1 MNFSP
6 SEFPSAT
13 DRHTVPKEAVCLRFI
28 MILML
33 FITSSSCSTSE
44 DEKLIQQSIEVH
56 EEALNIGLKIRDK
69 ITGIEQQAQ
78 ALEEPMSSVIKD
90 SVEVL
95 RAELNAWEATII
107 EVPGNEDHH
116 HDHHGH
122 RHEHRS
128 PSNLT
133 PEMVL
138 EIQQDIK
145 KRALSLSERAQHIID
160 NF

>member
-6 SEFPSAT
+6 SEFSSAT
-13 DRHTVPKEAVCLRFI
+13 DRHTIPKEALCLRFI
-28 MILML
+28 MVLML
-33 FITSSSCSTSE
+33 FITGCSTSE

-56 EEALNIGLKIRDK
+56 EEALNIWLKIRDK
-69 ITGIEQQAQ
+69 IIGIEQQAQ
-78 ALEEPMSSVIKD
+78 ALEEPMRSVIKD

-95 RAELNAWEATII
+95 RSELKAWEATII

-122 RHEHRS
+122 HHEHGS

-145 KRALSLSERAQHIID
+145 KRALRLSERAQHIID
-160 NF
+160 SF